1 MIVTEQQTTNQKDI
15 MNKPDNCRTAHTSSL
30 ETPMVVTA
38 ENYRYHYQAA
48 YGLAQPLVMWS
59 EPHGGISGYA
69 AGTHDGMRDG
79 DFGGAAARGYTRY
92 YANLDEFI
100 AAGNPDP
107 RAPVATAMT
116 LSERLAAARRA
127 A

>member
-1 MIVTEQQTTNQKDI
+1 
-15 MNKPDNCRTAHTSSL
+15 MNKPSNYRTAPTSSL

-48 YGLAQPLVMWS
+48 YGLVQPLVMWS
-59 EPHGGISGYA
+59 EPHGGTSGYA

-92 YANLDEFI
+92 YANLAEFI
-100 AAGNPDP
+100 EAGNPDP
-107 RAPVATAMT
+107 RAPVAPAMT